1 MSNRPVVDYLAS
13 ISLIMKR
20 SCQLLVV
27 SAFLAALAGCSS
39 AVTKVET
46 WEGDSPSAANAA
58 TLEAPGEIEVQE
70 VNGRSMTNFLMDDLA
85 LNYALLPG
93 ENEIVFTYKT
103 IWAKSGVV
111 ENGESKVHVVESEPQ
126 VVRFT
131 AEPGAIYQFRY
142 KKPESRQKAEAAMPA
157 FTAAVVTA
165 SGRVVARSHAWAPR
179 QVAERTPV
187 SSPASS
193 ADAPAGTDGGGD
205 ALQTL
210 KSVWATASEE
220 QKKAFLRWAFE

>member
-1 MSNRPVVDYLAS
+1 
-13 ISLIMKR
+13 
-20 SCQLLVV
+20 
-27 SAFLAALAGCSS
+27 
-39 AVTKVET
+39 
-46 WEGDSPSAANAA
+46 
-58 TLEAPGEIEVQE
+58 
-70 VNGRSMTNFLMDDLA
+70 
-85 LNYALLPG
+85 
-93 ENEIVFTYKT
+93 
-103 IWAKSGVV
+103 
-111 ENGESKVHVVESEPQ
+111 
-126 VVRFT
+126 VRFT

-165 SGRVVARSHAWAPR
+165 SGRVVARSHARAPR
-179 QVAERTPV
+179 QVAGRTPV

>member
-1 MSNRPVVDYLAS
+1 MSNPSVVDYMMS
-13 ISLIMKR
+13 VSLIIKR
-20 SCQLLVV
+20 SSQLVV
-27 SAFLAALAGCSS
+27 AGAFLAALAGCSS

-46 WEGDSPSAANAA
+46 WEGNAPSATNAA

-85 LNYALLPG
+85 LDYALLPG
-93 ENEIVFTYKT
+93 ENEVVFTYKT

-111 ENGESKVHVVESEPQ
+111 ENGESKVHVVKSEPQ

-131 AEPGAIYQFRY
+131 AEPDAVYKFRY
-142 KKPESRQKAEAAMPA
+142 QKPESRQKAEAAMPA
-157 FTAAVVTA
+157 FTAAVVTTA
-165 SGRVVARSHAWAPR
+165 GKLVARSHAWVPH
-179 QVAERTPV
+179 QVADRTPV
-187 SSPASS
+187 TSPVSS
-193 ADAPAGTDGGGD
+193 ADMSASEGAGD